1 MDTRFQTS
9 FIPKK
14 PIIGSD
20 AVHSTVRVSAFF
32 VVALILFLT
41 SVASAAGVYVYEK
54 TLEKANL
61 LNDKKLGEKE
71 KRFEPA
77 TLNEIQVKNTQ
88 INAAKDI
95 LSKHIAVSD
104 FIKNLSTLT
113 LQSVRFKSFDYKYVS
128 AEKITISMKGE
139 GRDFKSVA
147 LQSDIFSKKNL
158 IFKDPIISNLAV
170 NNEGTVDF
178 DFTASLAANVV
189 SYKAVRT
196 TTATTSVTGTATST
210 QSTNSS
216 GSTNQTQRTSATSST
231 SQNNRSPVTGGSTN
245 VLPNN
250 TLNNLR

>member
-14 PIIGSD
+14 PIVGSD
-20 AVHSTVRVSAFF
+20 AVYSSARVSAFF

-61 LNDKKLGEKE
+61 ENDKKLGEKE

-77 TLNEIQVKNTQ
+77 TLNEIQIKNTQ

-95 LSKHIAVSD
+95 LSKHVAVSD
-104 FIKNLSTLT
+104 FLKTLSALT
-113 LQSVRFKSFDYKYVS
+113 LQTVRFKTFDYKYVS
-128 AEKITISMKGE
+128 PDKITLSMKGE
-139 GRDFKSVA
+139 GRDFRSVA
-147 LQSDIFSKKNL
+147 LQSDIFAKKNT

-170 NNEGTVDF
+170 NTDGTIDF
-178 DFTASLAANVV
+178 DFTASLVANVV

-196 TTATTSVTGTATST
+196 TTTTSTPSVTPVATST
-210 QSTNSS
+210 QSTS
-216 GSTNQTQRTSATSST
+216 GGASQPRTTSATT
-231 SQNNRSPVTGGSTN
+231 TGGRSVSPAGGGTN
-245 VLPNN
+245 VVPNN

>member
-14 PIIGSD
+14 PIVGSD
-20 AVHSTVRVSAFF
+20 AVYSSARVSAFF

-61 LNDKKLGEKE
+61 TNDQKLGEKE

-95 LSKHIAVSD
+95 LSKHVAVSD
-104 FIKNLSTLT
+104 FLKTLSALT
-113 LQSVRFKSFDYKYVS
+113 LQSVRFKTFDYKYVS
-128 AEKITISMKGE
+128 ADKITLSMKGE
-139 GRDFKSVA
+139 GRDFRSVA
-147 LQSDIFSKKNL
+147 LQSDVFAKKNT

-170 NNEGTVDF
+170 NTDGTIDF
-178 DFTASLAANVV
+178 DFTASLVANVV

-196 TTATTSVTGTATST
+196 NTTTAPITSIATST
-210 QSTNSS
+210 QNTNSA
-216 GSTNQTQRTSATSST
+216 GSTSQTQRVSATSSA
-231 SQNNRSPVTGGSTN
+231 SQNDRSSVTGGGTT
-245 VLPNN
+245 VLPSN